1 MRCSKNVPMAASDRL
16 AEGIDDIETHVCL
29 AATASGQSDA
39 NTHGIHW
46 DSVVQKSCNRR
57 GEGSFALVLPST
69 KKGERSW
76 AHEIS
81 FIKPFGE
88 IILSMQDVL
97 RQLFAPFPSALL
109 SCEASEV
116 GSCSLVPLWAI
127 TALLKSLTEADR
139 NAVLADLTL
148 VNQLTFTS
156 NSQLYLASCWHRWK
170 QSMWSLVIL

>member
-1 MRCSKNVPMAASDRL
+1 MCALQRRL
-16 AEGIDDIETHVCL
+16 QDKATQIRTGFTGILPCKRVAIGVAKDPLHLCCL
-29 AATASGQSDA
+29 Q
-39 NTHGIHW
+39 
-46 DSVVQKSCNRR
+46 QRR
-57 GEGSFALVLPST
+57 V
-69 KKGERSW
+69 RSW

-97 RQLFAPFPSALL
+97 HQLFAPFPSALL

-170 QSMWSLVIL
+170 QSMWFLVIS